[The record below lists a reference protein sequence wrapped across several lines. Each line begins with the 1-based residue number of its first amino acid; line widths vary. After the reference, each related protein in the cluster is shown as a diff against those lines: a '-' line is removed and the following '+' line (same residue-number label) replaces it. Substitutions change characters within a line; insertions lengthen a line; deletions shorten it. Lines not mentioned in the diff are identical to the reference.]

1 MEKSWVQK
9 NKNKSVKSLIKKDG
23 IVTIVELICL
33 KIQKGDIP
41 LGKFREGAR
50 GLGFKIRLSEL
61 FDQGDLVDMLSFDDQ
76 LQEDIVKVIL
86 NSKMYEEFI
95 SEILVAATRKIFF
108 KDNLFTEKVPV
119 FGRLAK
125 MGQIVAHKTFNEY
138 TEWASSFEYELK
150 HFVKKNLRILDPIV
164 AGLVASLLAP
174 DTLEKIIAFIW
185 EHVHDKQIRVDDS
198 VLAKISIDL
207 TVAIP
212 HLVDGFLDTI
222 LEKVGDLTLKEV
234 I

>member
-9 NKNKSVKSLIKKDG
+9 NKNKSVKSLVRKDG
-23 IVTIVELICL
+23 IVTIVELVLL

-61 FDQGDLVDMLSFDDQ
+61 FDRGDVVDMLSFDQ
-76 LQEDIVKVIL
+76 ELQDDIVKVIL
-86 NSKMYEEFI
+86 ESRMYEEFI
-95 SEILVAATRKIFF
+95 SEILVAASRKIFF

-125 MGQIVAHKTFNEY
+125 MGQFVAHKTLNEY
-138 TEWASSFEYELK
+138 TEWAASFEYELK
-150 HFVKKNLRILDPIV
+150 HFVKKNLHILDPIV
-164 AGLVASLLAP
+164 ASLVASILAP
-174 DTLEKIIAFIW
+174 DNMEKIVAFVW
-185 EHVHDKQIRVDDS
+185 EHLHDKQIRVDDS
-198 VLAKISIDL
+198 VLEKISIDL

-212 HLVDGFLDTI
+212 HLVDSFLDTI
-222 LEKVGDLTLKEV
+222 LDKVGDQTLKEV
-234 I
+234 L

>member
-9 NKNKSVKSLIKKDG
+9 NKNKSVKSLVRKDG
-23 IVTIVELICL
+23 IVTIVELVLL

-61 FDQGDLVDMLSFDDQ
+61 FDRGDVVDMLSFDQD
-76 LQEDIVKVIL
+76 LQDDIVKVIL
-86 NSKMYEEFI
+86 ESRMYEEFI
-95 SEILVAATRKIFF
+95 SEILVAASRKIFF

-125 MGQIVAHKTFNEY
+125 MGQIVAHKTLNEY
-138 TEWASSFEYELK
+138 TELAASFEFELK
-150 HFVKKNLRILDPIV
+150 HFAKKNLHILDPIV
-164 AGLVASLLAP
+164 ASLVASILAP
-174 DTLEKIIAFIW
+174 DNMEKIVAFVW
-185 EHVHDKQIRVDDS
+185 EHLHDKQIRVDDS
-198 VLAKISIDL
+198 VLEKISIDL

-212 HLVDGFLDTI
+212 HLVDSFLDT
-222 LEKVGDLTLKEV
+222 LLDKVGDQTLKEV

>member
-76 LQEDIVKVIL
+76 LQEDIVNVIL

>member
-61 FDQGDLVDMLSFDDQ
+61 FDKGDVVDMLSLDQQ
-76 LQEDIVKVIL
+76 LQEDIVKVVL
-86 NSKMYEEFI
+86 SSRMYEEFI
-95 SEILVAATRKIFF
+95 SEILVAAMRKIFF

-138 TEWASSFEYELK
+138 TELASSFEYEMK
-150 HFVKKNLRILDPIV
+150 HFVKKNLHILDPIV
-164 AGLVASLLAP
+164 ASLVASLLAP
-174 DTLEKIIAFIW
+174 DTLEKIVAFIW
-185 EHVHDKQIRVDDS
+185 EHLHDKQICVDDS
-198 VLAKISIDL
+198 VLEKISIDL

>member
-9 NKNKSVKSLIKKDG
+9 NKNKSIKSLIKKDG
-23 IVTIVELICL
+23 IVTIVELVLL

-61 FDQGDLVDMLSFDDQ
+61 FDKGDVIDMLSLDDE
-76 LQEDIVKVIL
+76 LQEDIVKVVLSSRI
-86 NSKMYEEFI
+86 YQEFI
-95 SEILVAATRKIFF
+95 SEILVAASRKIFF

-125 MGQIVAHKTFNEY
+125 MGQVVAHKTLNEY
-138 TEWASSFEYELK
+138 TDMASTFEHELK
-150 HFVKKNLRILDPIV
+150 HFVKKNLHILDPIV
-164 AGLVASLLAP
+164 ASLVASLLAP
-174 DTLEKIIAFIW
+174 DIVAKIVDFVW
-185 EHVHDKQIRVDDS
+185 EHLHDKQICVDDS
-198 VLAKISIDL
+198 VLEKISIDL

-222 LEKVGDLTLKEV
+222 LDKVGDMTLKEV
-234 I
+234 L

>member
-174 DTLEKIIAFIW
+174 ETLEKIIAFIW